1 MNAAG
6 HGAAIWL
13 RQVTGSAPNLYY
25 PSVNTY
31 DQQTDSWSVRQTLDT
46 LDAVTGNARPEVTV
60 GSSIAL
66 WTDPRANSLGR
77 VRWSRR
83 VAGVWSAAT
92 TLDTALADKCP
103 VTPQIRMAANGNA
116 IATWL
121 EFGSLSGNRLRFARF
136 NAATALWRAVQTMP
150 SGSGVEAAYLSS
162 DNAGNVTLFYS
173 DAASYNVQRYSATTD
188 TWSAATPLFTGVPS
202 AGSVNQQLELNSS
215 GNGLTMV

>member
-1 MNAAG
+1 MQFAGVASPNGVRIIVERSLNSSLDATAALLDSSGIERATGNLGSAAVMLEVKLIVGVQYALTINPSFSSSGSVRIRVERSTVSTDPPVWAKLFQSASPTVIADRREIQMNAAG

-60 GSSIAL
+60 GVAANNSSIAL

-83 VAGVWSAAT
+83 VAGFEA
-92 TLDTALADKCP
+92 P
-103 VTPQIRMAANGNA
+103 P
-116 IATWL
+116 
-121 EFGSLSGNRLRFARF
+121 RLWTRH
-136 NAATALWRAVQTMP
+136 
-150 SGSGVEAAYLSS
+150 
-162 DNAGNVTLFYS
+162 
-173 DAASYNVQRYSATTD
+173 
-188 TWSAATPLFTGVPS
+188 
-202 AGSVNQQLELNSS
+202 
-215 GNGLTMV
+215 